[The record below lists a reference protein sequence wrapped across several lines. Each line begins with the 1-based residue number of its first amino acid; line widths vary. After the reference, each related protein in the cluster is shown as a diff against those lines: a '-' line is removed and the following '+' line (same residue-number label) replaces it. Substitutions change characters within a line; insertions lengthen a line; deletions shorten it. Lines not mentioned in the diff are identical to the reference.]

1 MFIKNPNN
9 LFFILYSNKSLN
21 ESEELAKKYMNY
33 EMHQF
38 SEDEIDI
45 EDKKRLEENI
55 KNLKNFEIF
64 DENIYKHGLFFNSMD
79 QKNILYIYYYLG
91 KISIEEMKFDFFN
104 YINYLLNSQSLMKVL
119 KDKNYI
125 AMDTKTFGSK
135 RRLFSHQWLFL
146 YTNYFNW
153 RRIQF
158 YKWNN
163 KNCE

>member
-55 KNLKNFEIF
+55 KI
-64 DENIYKHGLFFNSMD
+64 
-79 QKNILYIYYYLG
+79 
-91 KISIEEMKFDFFN
+91 
-104 YINYLLNSQSLMKVL
+104 
-119 KDKNYI
+119 
-125 AMDTKTFGSK
+125 
-135 RRLFSHQWLFL
+135 
-146 YTNYFNW
+146 
-153 RRIQF
+153 
-158 YKWNN
+158 
-163 KNCE
+163 